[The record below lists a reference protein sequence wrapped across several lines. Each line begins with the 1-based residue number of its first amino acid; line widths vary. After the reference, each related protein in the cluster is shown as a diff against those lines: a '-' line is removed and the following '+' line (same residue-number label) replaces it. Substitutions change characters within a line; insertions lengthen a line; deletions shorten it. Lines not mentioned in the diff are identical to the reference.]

1 MLPGDVIQS
10 PEQLPEDDSLPA
22 RYHLLPG
29 IEEPEFEEVMVEEG
43 GPVGEANQTLELDNA
58 GDVKSTALQQRPD
71 ARDRGAML
79 DMGMESLQFLALT
92 RQNLLE
98 DRVEL
103 AHVTL
108 KIRRQCQDSAGACH
122 PPAFPDRRRAIL
134 KVVHSQIRD
143 DQVEGGVGER
153 HRGRTALVQSDVP
166 RFATGDLDACS
177 VQGSGPGVESRSPVA
192 KRGTSLDRKSTRL
205 NSSHQIISYA

>member
-29 IEEPEFEEVMVEEG
+29 IEEPELDEVMVEEG
-43 GPVGEANQTLELDNA
+43 GPVREAHQTLALDNA
-58 GDVKSTALQQRPD
+58 GDVKSTVLQQRPD

-108 KIRRQCQDSAGACH
+108 KIRRHCQDSAGAYH
-122 PPAFPDRRRAIL
+122 PPAFPHRPRPIL
-134 KVVHSQIRD
+134 TLSHSPTPD
-143 DQVEGGVGER
+143 
-153 HRGRTALVQSDVP
+153 
-166 RFATGDLDACS
+166 
-177 VQGSGPGVESRSPVA
+177 
-192 KRGTSLDRKSTRL
+192 
-205 NSSHQIISYA
+205 